1 MARYV
6 DAVCKLCRRE
16 GTKLF
21 LKGDRCYSEKC
32 AVDRRAYPPGE
43 HGQERRRPR
52 KMSEYG
58 SQLREKQKIKRVYG
72 VMERQFRHYFHRAT
86 RTTGVTG
93 ERLMQLLERRLD
105 NLVYR
110 MGFAPSRPSAR
121 QLIRH
126 GHIQVRGRKV
136 NIPSFR
142 ARPGDVISVREKSR
156 QMPLV
161 QDALKGAE
169 MRPKVPYIDVDR
181 SKLLGT
187 FLMLPSRADIPTPAE
202 EQMVVELY
210 SK

>member
-72 VMERQFRHYFHRAT
+72 VLERQFRYYFQHAT

-110 MGFAPSRPSAR
+110 MGFAPSRPAAR

-142 ARPGDVISVREKSR
+142 ARPGDVIGVREKSR
-156 QMPLV
+156 QLPVV

-187 FLMLPSRADIPTPAE
+187 FLMLPNREDIPTPAE

>member
-43 HGQERRRPR
+43 HGQQRRRPR

-72 VMERQFRHYFHRAT
+72 VMERQFRHYFDRAT
-86 RTTGVTG
+86 RSEGVTG

-110 MGFAPSRPSAR
+110 MGFAPSRPAAR

-142 ARPGDVISVREKSR
+142 VRPGDMISVREKSR
-156 QMPLV
+156 QLPVV

-181 SKLLGT
+181 GKLLGT